1 MSDKEIKSV
10 NGTKEKVLSGLFWT
24 FGERILAQGVSF
36 ILSIILARLL
46 LPSEYGIIAMV
57 MVFINIANV
66 FTSTGFGEAL
76 VQKKDADELDFSTV
90 FFCTLSLSII
100 IYIIL
105 FVGAPYI
112 AEFYH
117 TREIIWVLRI
127 LSIKIVLSSIAT
139 VQHAYVQK
147 RMIFKKF
154 FFSTLGGTVV
164 SGVLGIILAY
174 SGFGVW
180 ALVFQ
185 YLTNTIIDILVL
197 LKTVPWH
204 PRLMFSVE
212 RAKRLMD
219 FGWKLVFSN
228 LINAVYNELRSLIIG
243 RSYSSADLAYYNK
256 GNQIPALAITNID
269 TAIGNVVFPAMS
281 AAEDRERLKT
291 IGRRAMKTTSYII
304 FPIMIGLI
312 VVSRPLILLLLT
324 DKWNNSII
332 YMQILCLYW
341 MSQPI
346 QTTNWQIIKAVG
358 RSDLCLKLEILK
370 KAIGIIMVVIAMR
383 FGVFAI
389 AVSAAMF
396 GIISMIINILPNKSL
411 VNYSIKEQL
420 LDIFPAL
427 LSAIIMGVGVYFVSY
442 LSLPVIIQLVV
453 QIIFGAML
461 YLGISYVFKIES
473 FEYILA
479 IVKKKLK

>member
-1 MSDKEIKSV
+1 MSDNEIKSI
-10 NGTKEKVLSGLFWT
+10 NGTKEKVLAGLFWT

-36 ILSIILARLL
+36 ILSIILARIL

-90 FFCTLSLSII
+90 FFCTLSLSIV

-105 FVGAPYI
+105 FIGAPYI

-117 TREIIWVLRI
+117 TKEIILVLRI

-154 FFSTLGGTVV
+154 FFSTLGGTVI
-164 SGVLGIILAY
+164 SGILGIVLAY

-204 PRLMFSVE
+204 PRLIFSVE
-212 RAKRLMD
+212 RAKQLMD

-228 LINAVYNELRSLIIG
+228 LINVVYNESRSLIIG

-256 GNQIPALAITNID
+256 GNQIPSLAITNID

-281 AAEDRERLKT
+281 AAED
-291 IGRRAMKTTSYII
+291 
-304 FPIMIGLI
+304 
-312 VVSRPLILLLLT
+312 
-324 DKWNNSII
+324 
-332 YMQILCLYW
+332 
-341 MSQPI
+341 
-346 QTTNWQIIKAVG
+346 
-358 RSDLCLKLEILK
+358 
-370 KAIGIIMVVIAMR
+370 
-383 FGVFAI
+383 
-389 AVSAAMF
+389 
-396 GIISMIINILPNKSL
+396 
-411 VNYSIKEQL
+411 
-420 LDIFPAL
+420 
-427 LSAIIMGVGVYFVSY
+427 
-442 LSLPVIIQLVV
+442 
-453 QIIFGAML
+453 
-461 YLGISYVFKIES
+461 
-473 FEYILA
+473 
-479 IVKKKLK
+479 